1 MRIATIN
8 RKTKETD
15 ISLRLNIDGEGK
27 SIINTGIGF
36 LDHMLTSFAFHGKFD
51 LEIKCTGDL
60 KVDDHHTVED
70 IGIVLG
76 QAFNKAFEKKIGI
89 KRFASMSIPMDESL
103 ATVNV
108 DISNRAFL
116 VYNVIFENQKIGTM
130 EAQNFKE
137 FFKAFVNES
146 KMTLHI
152 NLIYGEND
160 HHKIEAVFKAFA
172 KAIKEAS
179 LIKGERI
186 ESSKGVF

>member
-1 MRIATIN
+1 MRNVTIN

-15 ISLRLNIDGEGK
+15 ISLNLNIDGEGK

-36 LDHMLTSFAFHGKFD
+36 LNHMLTSFAFHGKFD
-51 LEIKCTGDL
+51 LEIKCVGDL
-60 KVDDHHTVED
+60 QVDDHHTVED
-70 IGIVLG
+70 IGILLG
-76 QAFNKAFEKKIGI
+76 QAFNKALEEKIGI
-89 KRFASMSIPMDESL
+89 KRFSSMSIPMDESL

-116 VYNVIFENQKIGTM
+116 IYNVIFENQKIGTM
-130 EAQNFKE
+130 ETQNFKE

-160 HHKIEAVFKAFA
+160 HHKIEAIFKAFA
-172 KAIKEAS
+172 KAIKEATS
-179 LIKGERI
+179 INGTRI
-186 ESSKGVF
+186 ESSKGVL

>member
-1 MRIATIN
+1 MREVIIN

-15 ISLRLNIDGEGK
+15 IILKLDIDGEGK
-27 SIINTGIGF
+27 STIDTGIGF

-51 LEIKCTGDL
+51 LVIKCIGDL

-76 QAFNKAFEKKIGI
+76 QAFNKALGEKLGI
-89 KRFASMSIPMDESL
+89 KRFASKSIPMDESL
-103 ATVNV
+103 TTVNV

-116 VYNVIFENQKIGTM
+116 VYNVPFENQRIGTM
-130 EAQNFKE
+130 ETQNFKE
-137 FFKAFVNES
+137 FFKAFVSES

-152 NLIYGEND
+152 NLMYGEND

-172 KAIKEAS
+172 KAIKDAS
-179 LIKGERI
+179 SINGNRI
-186 ESSKGVF
+186 ESSKGVL